1 MARDF
6 YEVLGVGKN
15 ADQSEIQR
23 AYRKLARQHHPDV
36 NKDPSAEARFKEISE
51 AYDVLSDPEQRK
63 RYDAFGED
71 FRRVPP
77 DVSPEEWRRAQ
88 AYAGAGAGA
97 GAGGPW
103 PRGNPGS
110 GGVRFTD
117 VEGDIDLEDLLGG
130 IFGGRG
136 RTARGPMPGSDQEF
150 EAEIT
155 VEEAYH
161 GTQRS
166 LTITGP
172 DGQRTLDV
180 NIPAGVVDGQ
190 RIRLRGQG
198 GRGTGGA
205 EPGDLYLIIRIAPHP
220 RYRVS
225 GRDLS
230 ATLPLSPW
238 EAALGRNRPGR
249 YSRRPRNRQRAA
261 RHVERPPA
269 APEGSWAAEPP
280 RRTRGLL
287 RRGSDPGAIVSVTG
301 RKTALRGAP
310 RALHLRSEAAVMTIE
325 RRYALARPFLL
336 SLDSYA
342 RLTGVHPDLVRRLT
356 TLGLLEITRDAQGG
370 LWFEPSQ
377 ISAMA
382 RIQRLHRELNLNY
395 ASLGLIIDL
404 LDRIAQ
410 LERLQRRH
418 AARGGDRW
426 T

>member
-6 YEVLGVGKN
+6 YEVLGVGRN

-77 DVSPEEWRRAQ
+77 DISPEEWQRAR
-88 AYAGAGAGA
+88 AYAGAAPGG
-97 GAGGPW
+97 GGP
-103 PRGNPGS
+103 GPGGPFRS

-117 VEGDIDLEDLLGG
+117 VEEDIDLEDLLGG

-136 RTARGPMPGSDQEF
+136 RTPRGPMPGADQEF
-150 EAEIT
+150 EAEISI
-155 VEEAYH
+155 EEAYH
-161 GTQRS
+161 GAQRS

-198 GRGTGGA
+198 GRGTGGG

-238 EAALGRNRPGR
+238 EAALGAAVPVETPGGPATVNVPPGTSSGRRLRLKGRGLPNRRGEPGGFYAEAQIR
-249 YSRRPRNRQRAA
+249 VPSSLTREERRLFEDLR
-261 RHVERPPA
+261 ER
-269 APEGSWAAEPP
+269 STFDP
-280 RRTRGLL
+280 RR
-287 RRGSDPGAIVSVTG
+287 
-301 RKTALRGAP
+301 
-310 RALHLRSEAAVMTIE
+310 
-325 RRYALARPFLL
+325 
-336 SLDSYA
+336 
-342 RLTGVHPDLVRRLT
+342 
-356 TLGLLEITRDAQGG
+356 Q
-370 LWFEPSQ
+370 
-377 ISAMA
+377 
-382 RIQRLHRELNLNY
+382 
-395 ASLGLIIDL
+395 
-404 LDRIAQ
+404 
-410 LERLQRRH
+410 
-418 AARGGDRW
+418 
-426 T
+426 